1 MIIEWSYKIETDD
14 GKIDVS
20 MVKDDDGNTRI
31 YLSGNGNQITLDDF
45 TIETLAKTL
54 EQFKSAIALTGV

>member
-1 MIIEWSYKIETDD
+1 VIIEWSYKIETDD

-20 MVKDDDGNTRI
+20 MIKDDDGNTRI

>member
-20 MVKDDDGNTRI
+20 MIKDDDGNTRI

>member
-1 MIIEWSYKIETDD
+1 VIIEWSYKIETDD